1 MLRWNRIAETRMRKA
16 AHEGQLTGLAGE
28 GKPLPHRPEEA
39 LVDIGEAV
47 GARIMAEAGAL
58 PREVTLKKRMD
69 AVQAELAIETDPAR
83 RKALMAELADVQ
95 MRHSMEAE
103 ARRKFLRG

>member
-1 MLRWNRIAETRMRKA
+1 MPKWNRIAETRMRKA
-16 AHEGQLTGLAGE
+16 EHEGQLTGLSGE

-39 LVDIGEAV
+39 LVDVAEAV

-58 PREVTLKKRMD
+58 PREVALKKQMD
-69 AVQAELAIETDPAR
+69 AVQDQLAAETDPAL
-83 RKALMAELADVQ
+83 RKTLMAELAELQ
-95 MRHSMEAE
+95 MRHGLEAE